1 MKINEAKEKYNF
13 LLKKIREL
21 RKTLTVKQI
30 EIEFDFKPRYIDS
43 FLDSRFSSDW
53 RFLNKLNFLFDKMK

>member
-30 EIEFDFKPRYIDS
+30 EIEFDFKPRYLYS
-43 FLDSRFSSDW
+43 FINSKFSSDW